1 MRSPG
6 SRGRRPL
13 AAAGLLLALATV
25 AGAVGAHVLSAH
37 WAPVR
42 MHVYDVAVRYQFY
55 DSLGLLGIGLVL
67 RGEGRYAADQ
77 QRQAADRG
85 HLRIVRAAAWWVSA
99 GIVLFSGS
107 LYGLSLGAPPWTG
120 FVTPVGGVA
129 LIGGWLLFAYG
140 LWRS

>member
-1 MRSPG
+1 MRGGG
-6 SRGRRPL
+6 SRGRRAL
-13 AAAGLLLALATV
+13 AAAGLLLALATI

-42 MHVYDVAVRYQFY
+42 MRVYDIAVRYQFY

-67 RGEGRYAADQ
+67 RQEGPYAADR
-77 QRQAADRG
+77 QRQQAGRG
-85 HLRIVRAAAWWVSA
+85 YLRIVSAAAWLVFA

-107 LYGLSLGAPPWTG
+107 LYGLTLGAPPWTG

-140 LWRS
+140 LWRG

>member
-1 MRSPG
+1 MQDSG
-6 SRGRRPL
+6 SCGRRPL

-42 MHVYDVAVRYQFY
+42 MHVYDIAVRYQFY

-67 RGEGRYAADQ
+67 RGEGLC
-77 QRQAADRG
+77 AADRQRQEAG
-85 HLRIVRAAAWWVSA
+85 RGFSRIVRAAAWLVFV

-107 LYGLSLGAPPWTG
+107 LYGLTLGAPPWTG

-129 LIGGWLLFAYG
+129 LIVGWLLFAYG
-140 LWRS
+140 LLRS

>member
-1 MRSPG
+1 MQG
-6 SRGRRPL
+6 SGSSGRRPL

-42 MHVYDVAVRYQFY
+42 MHVYDIAVRYQFY

-67 RGEGRYAADQ
+67 RGESLYEGDRNRQEAGR
-77 QRQAADRG
+77 G
-85 HLRIVRAAAWWVSA
+85 CLRIVRAAAWLVFA

-107 LYGLSLGAPPWTG
+107 LYGLTLGAPPWTG

-129 LIGGWLLFAYG
+129 LIVGWLLFAYG